1 MQVITRASLAVL
13 ATALACAPGP
23 APADEPPAGATASMA
38 AAAVDAPAAPAT
50 PEAANA
56 GPGESVIDTAAPA
69 PVAGAT
75 GVIPADTA
83 IWLETAQPLSSA
95 TLKRGEAF
103 ALRVAEPVVVDGV
116 VVVPAGAACH
126 GEVIHAD
133 RSRGGGRAGELLLAA
148 RYIELD
154 GRRIGLRGFRIA
166 ATGQQK
172 MGATMTVAL
181 VGGPLAFFVRG
192 TEIEIPAG
200 TRAQAR
206 VAGPVAAMH
215 AGSSAPASAQSISQ
229 PPASAERSIS
239 GEVVQ

>member
-1 MQVITRASLAVL
+1 MQATTRVWLAVL
-13 ATALACAPGP
+13 AAVLACATWP
-23 APADEPPAGATASMA
+23 APAGATATVVAVAIEAPA
-38 AAAVDAPAAPAT
+38 AAMTEAAKAEVAKAGPDESAVDAVAPAA
-50 PEAANA
+50 
-56 GPGESVIDTAAPA
+56 
-69 PVAGAT
+69 AT
-75 GVIPADTA
+75 GAIPADTA
-83 IWLETAQPLSSA
+83 IWLETMQPLSSA
-95 TLKRGEAF
+95 TLKRGESF
-103 ALRVAEPVVVDGV
+103 ALRVAEPVMVDGV
-116 VVVPAGAACH
+116 VVVPAGTACH

-154 GRRIGLRGFRIA
+154 GRRVGLRGFRIA

-206 VAGPVAAMH
+206 VAGAA
-215 AGSSAPASAQSISQ
+215 AAPAVSPPPAPPAQNISQ
-229 PPASAERSIS
+229 PSASAERSIS